1 LRIGISSDVMLEFE
15 REGHIVERYTI
26 PWQGWEAFKIAAVRQ
41 GKSGKDYLT
50 LLLGTG
56 MAEGE
61 AIGEMIHWLFSV
73 APSKEAANGSPE
85 PLTAHAQ

>member
-1 LRIGISSDVMLEFE
+1 MSDELDVMLEFE

-61 AIGEMIHWLFSV
+61 AIGEMIHCLFSV

>member
-1 LRIGISSDVMLEFE
+1 
-15 REGHIVERYTI
+15 
-26 PWQGWEAFKIAAVRQ
+26 VRQ

-56 MAEGE
+56 VAEGE
-61 AIGEMIHWLFSV
+61 VIGEMIHWLFSV
-73 APSKEAANGSPE
+73 APSNEAANGSPE

>member
-1 LRIGISSDVMLEFE
+1 MLEFK
-15 REGHIVERYTI
+15 REKHIVERYTI

-56 MAEGE
+56 AAEGE
-61 AIGEMIHWLFSV
+61 VIGEMIHWLFSA
-73 APSKEAANGSPE
+73 APSNEAENRSPE